1 MWTLNYYLQEGNKV
15 NGEIIVHTGP
25 MFSGKT
31 LALLSAYER
40 ATIAHKRLAAFKPLI
55 DDRFGD
61 NLIKSRRFGEA
72 EAINIR
78 DISEIQKYDVE
89 VYIIDEFQFLEGD
102 VNIIRDMADNGKRF
116 HIAGLDMTA
125 EGKPFGLMPQVLSLA
140 DRVEKCTAVC
150 ADCGEDAIY
159 SFFLGK
165 KNADV
170 VVGNNEY
177 IPLCRSCWK
186 KRMKMKEQNII

>member
-1 MWTLNYYLQEGNKV
+1 MWTKNYKMQEGKKV

-40 ATIAHKRLAAFKPLI
+40 ATIAHKKIAAFKPQI
-55 DDRFGD
+55 DNRFGD

-72 EAINIR
+72 EAISIKN
-78 DISEIQKYDVE
+78 ISEIKKYDAD
-89 VYIIDEFQFLEGD
+89 VYIIDEVQFLEGD
-102 VNIIRDMADNGKRF
+102 VNIIRDMANDGKKF

-125 EGKPFGLMPQVLSLA
+125 EGKPFGLMPEVLSIA
-140 DRVEKCTAVC
+140 DRVEKYTAVC
-150 ADCGEDAIY
+150 TDCGEDAIY

-165 KNADV
+165 KSKDV

-177 IPLCRSCWK
+177 IPLCRNCWK

>member
-1 MWTLNYYLQEGNKV
+1 M

-40 ATIAHKRLAAFKPLI
+40 ATIAHKSLLAFKPQL
-55 DDRFGD
+55 DNRFGE

-72 EAINIR
+72 EAINLQ
-78 DISEIQKYDVE
+78 DIAEIQKYDAE
-89 VYIIDEFQFLEGD
+89 IYIIDEFQFLKGD
-102 VNIIRDMADNGKRF
+102 VQIIRNMADDGKKF

-125 EGKPFGLMPQVLSLA
+125 EGKPFGLMPQLCCIA
-140 DRVEKCTAVC
+140 DHVYKYTAVC

-159 SFFLGK
+159 SFFLGNK
-165 KNADV
+165 EKDI
-170 VVGNNEY
+170 VVGNMEY
-177 IPLCRSCWK
+177 IPLCREHWK
-186 KRMKMKEQNII
+186 KRTNQKEQQKG